1 MDIKFDVKEEK
12 ITNLFRNG
20 IKIFVNSTTI
30 YNE

>member
-1 MDIKFDVKEEK
+1 MIKYIYMDIKFDVKEEK

-20 IKIFVNSTTI
+20 TTI